1 LRLAYGAAIRVGDAT
16 MQKKTVTYATHDG
29 VALLG
34 DFYAPEGGGPFPVL
48 VAVHGGGWQLGTR
61 ESYRHWGPYLATA
74 GIALFSVDYR
84 LCKPNQ
90 KSYPQAVHDIR
101 AAVQFLRGAAADLNL
116 DGKRIGLIGDSAGAH
131 LAALVALAG
140 DTPGFA
146 GAYRDDPFAAQST
159 KVKVAIGL
167 YGVYDM
173 AAQWQHDLVARPRD
187 QITEKFLGTAPI
199 DDRRTYFD
207 ASPASYVTRD
217 NNQTAF
223 LIAYGTED
231 DVVDA
236 ASQSAAFVT
245 ALKQAG
251 FFVRTS
257 IAQGAPHFWGTDPL
271 EEPGSFSGFFAPR
284 LKRFLAERL

>member
-1 LRLAYGAAIRVGDAT
+1 
-16 MQKKTVTYATHDG
+16 MQKNSGVTYATHDG

-34 DFYAPEGGGPFPVL
+34 DFYAPEGGGPFPAL
-48 VAVHGGGWQLGTR
+48 VAVHGGGWQQGTR
-61 ESYRHWGPYLATA
+61 ESYRHWGPYLAA
-74 GIALFSVDYR
+74 SGYALLSVDYR
-84 LCKPNQ
+84 LCKPGQ

-101 AAVQFLRGAAADLNL
+101 AAVQFLRGGAADLNL
-116 DGKRIGLIGDSAGAH
+116 DGKRIGVIGDSAGAQ

-140 DTPGFA
+140 DAPGFA
-146 GAYRDDPFAAQST
+146 GAYRDDPFAMQST

-187 QITEKFLGTAPI
+187 QIVEKFLGAAPI
-199 DDRRTYFD
+199 DDRRVYFD

-217 NNQTAF
+217 NNHTAF
-223 LIAYGTED
+223 LIAYGTAD

-236 ASQSAAFVT
+236 ESQSAAFVT

-257 IAQGAPHFWGTDPL
+257 IVQGAPHFWGTDPL
-271 EEPGSFSGFFAPR
+271 EEQGSFSAFFAPR

>member
-1 LRLAYGAAIRVGDAT
+1 
-16 MQKKTVTYATHDG
+16 MQTKTGVTYATHDG

-34 DFYAPEGGGPFPVL
+34 DFYAPEGSGPVPAL
-48 VAVHGGGWQLGTR
+48 IAVHGGGWQQGTR
-61 ESYRHWGPYLATA
+61 DSYRHWGPYLANA
-74 GIALFSVDYR
+74 GYALFSVDYR

-90 KSYPQAVHDIR
+90 PTYPQAVHDIR
-101 AAVQFLRGAAADLNL
+101 AAVQFLRGSAKDLNI
-116 DGKRIGLIGDSAGAH
+116 DAKRVGLIGDSAGAH

-140 DTPGFA
+140 DAPLFA
-146 GAYRDDPFAAQST
+146 EAYRDDPFHTVST
-159 KVKVAIGL
+159 RVKAVIGF

-173 AAQWQHDLVARPRD
+173 AEQWQHDLVARPRD
-187 QITEKFLGTAPI
+187 QITEKFLGPAPI
-199 DDRRTYFD
+199 DNRRLYFD
-207 ASPASYVTRD
+207 ASPMSYVTRD

-223 LIAYGTED
+223 LITYGTED

-251 FFVRTS
+251 FVARTS
-257 IAQGAPHFWGTDPL
+257 IAQGAPHFWGTEPL

-284 LKRFLAERL
+284 LKRFLIERL

>member
-1 LRLAYGAAIRVGDAT
+1 
-16 MQKKTVTYATHDG
+16 MQKRAGVTYATHDG
-29 VALLG
+29 VPLVGEL
-34 DFYAPEGGGPFPVL
+34 YVPEGNGPFPAL
-48 VAVHGGGWQLGTR
+48 IAVHGGGWQLGSR
-61 ESYRHWGPYLATA
+61 EAYRHWGDYLPAA
-74 GIALFSVDYR
+74 GYVLFSVDYR

-101 AAVQFLRGAAADLNL
+101 AAVQFLRGSAAELKIDP
-116 DGKRIGLIGDSAGAH
+116 KRIGLIGDSAGAH

-140 DTPGFA
+140 DAPVFA
-146 GAYRDDPFAAQST
+146 GAYRDDQFASVST
-159 KVKVAIGL
+159 KVKATIGL

-187 QITEKFLGTAPI
+187 QITEKFLGAAPI
-199 DDRRTYFD
+199 DDRRIYFD

-231 DVVDA
+231 DVVDSG
-236 ASQSAAFVT
+236 SQSVAFVT

-251 FFVRTS
+251 FFVRTT
-257 IAQGAPHFWGTDPL
+257 IAQGAPHFWGVDPL

-284 LKRFLAERL
+284 LMRFLSERL

>member
-1 LRLAYGAAIRVGDAT
+1 
-16 MQKKTVTYATHDG
+16 MQKKSGVTYATHDG

-34 DFYAPEGGGPFPVL
+34 DLYAPEGSGPFPAL
-48 VAVHGGGWQLGTR
+48 VAVHGGGWQQGTR

-74 GIALFSVDYR
+74 GYALFAVDYR

-90 KSYPQAVHDIR
+90 KTYPEAVHDIR
-101 AAVQFLRGAAADLNL
+101 AAVQYLRGWAGEFQIDP
-116 DGKRIGLIGDSAGAH
+116 KRIGLIGDSAGAH
-131 LAALVALAG
+131 LSALVALAG
-140 DTPGFA
+140 DLPIFA
-146 GAYRDDPFAAQST
+146 GAYRDDPFPALST
-159 KVKVAIGL
+159 KVKAVIGF

-173 AAQWQHDLVARPRD
+173 AAQWQHDLVSRPRD
-187 QITEKFLGTAPI
+187 QITEKFLGAAPI
-199 DDRRTYFD
+199 DDRRLYFD
-207 ASPASYVTRD
+207 ASPASYATRD

-236 ASQSAAFVT
+236 SSQSVAFVT
-245 ALKQAG
+245 TLKQAG

-257 IAQGAPHFWGTDPL
+257 IAQGAPHFWGTEPL